1 MEVSLSYSIGDNGLK
16 ETGKEEKKN
25 KLESVLWT
33 GEAEELDVCIDDFES
48 L

>member
-1 MEVSLSYSIGDNGLK
+1 MDLK
-16 ETGKEEKKN
+16 KQGKMKKN